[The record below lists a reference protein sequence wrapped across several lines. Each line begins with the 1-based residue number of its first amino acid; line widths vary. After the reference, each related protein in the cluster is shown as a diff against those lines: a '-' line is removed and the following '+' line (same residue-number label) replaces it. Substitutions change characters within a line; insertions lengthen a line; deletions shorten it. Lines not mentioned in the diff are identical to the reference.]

1 MYRLFCL
8 KGIFLTFMFYLNVVF
23 WIHFQN
29 IHTFTYQK
37 LVLHT
42 LFGLFLKSSKAFH
55 LSLRIYQVACKGT
68 RFLKLI
74 RTVFLTIAISFFWF
88 NRIVEV
94 SYWMHSHFVSITAD
108 CNFLKDRQR
117 HFLVNFVNF
126 FLRAFLWNICYWLFL
141 RSITSQHPLFLHW
154 GYWMF
159 QKQPPEMFCNKRCS

>member
-1 MYRLFCL
+1 MELAKEKRGHFLYRLFCL
-8 KGIFLTFMFYLNVVF
+8 RRIFLTFMFYLNVVF

-74 RTVFLTIAISFFWF
+74 RTVFLTIAISFFCDSIGLLKF
-88 NRIVEV
+88 PIECIR
-94 SYWMHSHFVSITAD
+94 HFVLITAD
-108 CNFLKDRQR
+108 CNFLKDRLRHR

-141 RSITSQHPLFLHW
+141 RSITS
-154 GYWMF
+154 
-159 QKQPPEMFCNKRCS
+159 